1 MLETIICIILAPVA
15 VAAVGFSIVLAIG
28 IVKGIK
34 NNIKK

>member
-1 MLETIICIILAPVA
+1 MLEVMLGIILTPVA
-15 VAAVGFSIVLAIG
+15 VAAVGFSVVLAIG